1 MADNPLLQPGVIAPR
16 RNVLLD
22 AWDAGKAA
30 LAEAWRG
37 PQSPI
42 TGGPMYDTN
51 AVPVPTSGAQGIG
64 QVLGEYLDPAQRGVG
79 VNTVL
84 GFTESPAAIKL
95 KSMGRPAL
103 VRDMWGDQSRTY
115 NFGLVDNGEEL
126 GSLYVKRGVGAPD
139 AMVNVWGAGENSLGP
154 GRVREMLAALKQRFP
169 DLEEIYGQRISGAR
183 KAAGDTTQ
191 TARLRLRPRAVSEP
205 E

>member
-1 MADNPLLQPGVIAPR
+1 MADNPLLMPGAAVAAM
-16 RNVLLD
+16 RNALLD
-22 AWDAGKAA
+22 
-30 LAEAWRG
+30 AWRG

-42 TGGPMYDTN
+42 TGGPMYDP
-51 AVPVPTSGAQGIG
+51 AARPMPTSFAEAGQ
-64 QVLGEYLDPAQRGVG
+64 QVLGEYLDPATAGVG
-79 VNTVL
+79 VNTVV
-84 GFTESPAAIKL
+84 GFAESPAAIKL
-95 KSMGRPAL
+95 QSLGRPAM

-115 NFGLVDNGEEL
+115 NFGLVDNGETL

-139 AMVNVWGAGENSLGP
+139 AMVNVWGAGENTLGP
-154 GRVREMLAALKQRFP
+154 GRVREMLTALKKRFP

-183 KAAGDTTQ
+183 KAAGDTSQ